1 MAKRIAQ
8 FEKVSF
14 GQFLEGYQDSFG
26 AAPETE
32 IREIY
37 DRICLPR
44 RATAGSAGYDFYT
57 PVSIT
62 LAPERR

>member
-14 GQFLEGYQDSFG
+14 GQFLEGYQDAFG

-44 RATAGSAGYDFYT
+44 RATAGSA
-57 PVSIT
+57 
-62 LAPERR
+62 